1 MKVKTGVKA
10 GLLHVP
16 TADFGER
23 HEQHTPHL
31 R

>member
-10 GLLHVP
+10 GHVP

-23 HEQHTPHL
+23 HEEHTPHL